1 MVVKVLCSQNQL
13 SYKYKNTFNCK
24 VYCHKWQCQVPCVSA
39 ACPPA
44 QKQNTDFPITGNAF
58 SKCKSSTVFWVWDS
72 ITKILCMNF
81 MIFLSGTTKNNQL
94 TLFWHKFFFFF
105 SILWV
110 YHKYTY
116 FWKNQHKRKGIQKE
130 QCVACSWLSSCF
142 TSHVHFINRKSFTK
156 GHWVL
161 SWWFGK
167 NSTYPVF
174 SSICC

>member
-1 MVVKVLCSQNQL
+1 MVVEVLCSQNQL
-13 SYKYKNTFNCK
+13 SYKHKNTFNCK
-24 VYCHKWQCQVPCVSA
+24 VYCRKWQSQAPCVSIVLLFLEFEIVWQKF
-39 ACPPA
+39 CVWTLWFFSPA
-44 QKQNTDFPITGNAF
+44 LQ
-58 SKCKSSTVFWVWDS
+58 
-72 ITKILCMNF
+72 
-81 MIFLSGTTKNNQL
+81 KNNQL
-94 TLFWHKFFFFF
+94 TLFWHKSKMYF

-116 FWKNQHKRKGIQKE
+116 FWKNQHNRKGIQKE

-142 TSHVHFINRKSFTK
+142 TSHVHFSNRKSFTK

-161 SWWFGK
+161 SWWFRK